1 MLVNSFVTGRGSL
14 ADILVVG
21 LTLTVANKFTNMLQT
36 LTILTAGRRCYILRV
51 KEVENLIT
59 IKNLGLML
67 GRREIFSG
75 FNLEIARGEKVG
87 IIGGEGA
94 GKSTLLDIMAGRV
107 LPTSGDVKI
116 SGEVL
121 SVNGNV
127 YADFS
132 ELRMAEMSAID
143 KLKRALRGLNDDEII
158 LLLDEPTK
166 NLDADGI
173 DWLINFLLRHEHLT
187 SVIVSSD
194 RYFLRQTCSRMIQL
208 GDNKIEPIKIDCA
221 ELLPPTPSGAVPIV
235 LQAHNLLKNRD
246 GEPLFKD
253 VSFAIRQGQ
262 KVAFVGKN
270 ERGKSKLLKTL
281 ATAFQTG
288 DETGGCLRGHINF
301 ADGVKLFSM
310 PRLYTG
316 AAVRNELDKMA
327 FGTANFLLLDNPTA
341 CLDLPTIE
349 ALEKAL
355 VDFPG
360 TIIFV
365 DEDRAFIQAIANRIM
380 DITTQGTVD
389 RISTYEDFLANETVR
404 LQIRDKYKL

>member
-1 MLVNSFVTGRGSL
+1 MK
-14 ADILVVG
+14 ILI
-21 LTLTVANKFTNMLQT
+21 A
-36 LTILTAGRRCYILRV
+36 
-51 KEVENLIT
+51 
-59 IKNLGLML
+59 IKNLALML
-67 GRREIFSG
+67 GKHEIFSD
-75 FNLEIARGEKVG
+75 FNLNVAQGEKVG

-107 LPTSGDVKI
+107 LPTAGDVKI

-121 SVNGNV
+121 SVNGSV

-173 DWLINFLLRHEHLT
+173 EWLINFLIRHENLT
-187 SVIVSSD
+187 CIVVSSD
-194 RYFLRQTCSRMIQL
+194 RYFLRRTCSRMIQL
-208 GDNKIEPIKIDCA
+208 GDENIAPIKIDCA

-235 LQAHNLLKNRD
+235 LEAVNLFKTRD

-253 VSFAIRQGQ
+253 VSFTIRQGQ

-281 ATAFQTG
+281 ATAYQNG
-288 DETGGCLRGHINF
+288 DETGGCLRGRIKF
-301 ADGVKLFSM
+301 SDGVKVFSM
-310 PRLYTG
+310 PRVYTG
-316 AAVRNELDKMA
+316 AAAKLEFDKLA

-349 ALEKAL
+349 ALEKSL
-355 VDFPG
+355 VAFPG

-365 DEDRAFIQAIANRIM
+365 DEDR
-380 DITTQGTVD
+380 
-389 RISTYEDFLANETVR
+389 
-404 LQIRDKYKL
+404 